1 VVALD
6 NSGRPDFHRLQHY
19 GAEQSRIQYFGFD
32 LLVLNERDL
41 TDLPLPERRKLLK
54 SVKLLSS
61 RLRISEQ
68 LDISA
73 DHMLTAVLRSGKW
86 RFQRRLVIQRLTQCV
101 ESLRCILNAGTRHG
115 QLIFLRGAREMR
127 PKFPGVEHSVAHPPC

>member
-1 VVALD
+1 MVALD

-19 GAEQSRIQYFGFD
+19 GAEQSRIQYFVFD

-54 SVKLLSS
+54 SVKRLSS

-68 LDISA
+68 FDISA
-73 DHMLTAVLRSGKW
+73 DHMLTAVLRSGK
-86 RFQRRLVIQRLTQCV
+86 
-101 ESLRCILNAGTRHG
+101 
-115 QLIFLRGAREMR
+115 
-127 PKFPGVEHSVAHPPC
+127 